1 LFYFTPILTPA
12 EAGQAFPH
20 GEAGASENSPA
31 GYFSEQACLPRW
43 ATLHAGSFAKPA
55 HWAGS

>member
-1 LFYFTPILTPA
+1 MLVYTTFPAPA
-12 EAGQAFPH
+12 EAGQAFPQ